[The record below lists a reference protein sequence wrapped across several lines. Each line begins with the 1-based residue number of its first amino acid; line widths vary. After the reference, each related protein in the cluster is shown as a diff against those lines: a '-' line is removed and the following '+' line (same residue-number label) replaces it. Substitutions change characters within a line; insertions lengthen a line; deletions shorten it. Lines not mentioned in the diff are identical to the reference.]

1 MKDSKCGCDCVKNVG
16 CQVTNCKYHGLLN
29 RCTAEQ
35 ITVQNENAM
44 KKGET
49 YCATFVPKSQD

>member
-1 MKDSKCGCDCVKNVG
+1 MKDSKSGCDCVKNVG

-35 ITVQNENAM
+35 ITVQNENA
-44 KKGET
+44 
-49 YCATFVPKSQD
+49 TFTPPQTRWFLSRPM